1 MKKKKKVH
9 TGWLVG
15 LTAMLLFFYGF
26 LLGGQQLVMMDIA
39 AEYQVGTKGMGGLI
53 SAQHVAAVIMP
64 LCMGATADRVGKK
77 RILVVFTFLFGMG
90 CVFACLSGT
99 IGMYL
104 IGACLIGSGYSVC
117 ESVSAAVITDL
128 DAKQGMRYINITQ
141 FLLSVGAI
149 SGPIVLQFCMKNL
162 NTDWRFGFGIC
173 AAGFLIIT
181 VLLKGTEFPEKRENK
196 AKEEDGCNLMSRVQK
211 ETIACFLISIIL
223 YVGLENGF
231 GYFVNPLFT
240 VQLKQAELGA
250 IAISGYW
257 MGMSASRLLCG
268 FRNYNAERM
277 LLVCFWVSGI
287 LFLLLAFTGLPWLSV
302 GFSFLLGTA
311 FGPIWSTLVAL
322 AAEVYPEKAA
332 GVLGI
337 MSAGSG
343 MGGIVYPVLMGGL
356 SERYSL
362 SIAFVSLGATAF
374 LELMLCFWRK
384 SGKRTEAGLCGK

>member
-1 MKKKKKVH
+1 M
-9 TGWLVG
+9 
-15 LTAMLLFFYGF
+15 
-26 LLGGQQLVMMDIA
+26 
-39 AEYQVGTKGMGGLI
+39 
-53 SAQHVAAVIMP
+53 
-64 LCMGATADRVGKK
+64 
-77 RILVVFTFLFGMG
+77 
-90 CVFACLSGT
+90 
-99 IGMYL
+99 
-104 IGACLIGSGYSVC
+104 C

-240 VQLKQAELGA
+240 VQLKQAGLGA

-287 LFLLLAFTGLPWLSV
+287 LFYCWHLQGCHGCLSDSVSCWEQRLARSGVRWWLWR
-302 GFSFLLGTA
+302 LRCIRKRRRA
-311 FGPIWSTLVAL
+311 FW
-322 AAEVYPEKAA
+322 
-332 GVLGI
+332 
-337 MSAGSG
+337 
-343 MGGIVYPVLMGGL
+343 
-356 SERYSL
+356 
-362 SIAFVSLGATAF
+362 
-374 LELMLCFWRK
+374 EL
-384 SGKRTEAGLCGK
+384 